1 MKKLFFIFL
10 VCPVAFTSCH
20 ESLEDKAARE
30 AAEFTRKNCPVAIN
44 EYTVNDS
51 MVYEKDTRT
60 IHYYYTMNGKADTTA
75 INMQLAKEGLIKGI
89 KNATSLRPYKEDG
102 FNFAYT
108 YFSAKHK
115 GKKLIEVTITPKDY
129 NGQE

>member
-1 MKKLFFIFL
+1 MKRLFFIL
-10 VCPVAFTSCH
+10 LICPAVFTSCH

-44 EYTVNDS
+44 ENIVNDS
-51 MVYEKDTRT
+51 IVYEKSTRT
-60 IHYYYTMNGKADTTA
+60 IHYYYTISGNADTTA
-75 INMQLAKEGLIKGI
+75 LNKRWAKEELTKGV
-89 KNATSLRPYKEDG
+89 KGATELRPYKEDG

-115 GKKLIEVTITPKDY
+115 GKKLIEVAITPKDY
-129 NGQE
+129 EASK